1 MNMSKD
7 YDFKPPYETQAFRDL
22 MVANGVTVMEDDP
35 IYDSNPEKWRSS
47 FGLTFDGKNFIKAW
61 TSVDKKFVDHVT
73 RYGMNDSEP
82 FIELFQKL
90 GHDIDFDRDL

>member
-1 MNMSKD
+1 MSKD

-22 MVANGVTVMEDDP
+22 MVANGVTVMEVDP
-35 IYDSNPEKWRSS
+35 IPEGARGGPFRDS

-61 TSVDKKFVDHVT
+61 TTVDKKFVDHVT

-82 FIELFQKL
+82 FILLFQKL
-90 GHDIDFDRDL
+90 GHDIDIHEDL